1 LSSFTSITI
10 IDGTTSSVLF
20 TGELL
25 KQAERFTQE
34 GLHPRLICEGYEVA
48 KEMVLEFLEHYKVTM
63 PNIYGDREMLQ
74 SVARCALRT
83 KLNVDTADKM
93 ADNVVNAMMCI
104 AEEGTPIDMH
114 MIEILDMQHKSGNE
128 STFIN
133 GLVLDHGARHPDMPR
148 ELRNVHVLTCNVSM
162 EYEKTEISAGFFYS
176 NAEEREKFIDSENRY
191 VLLSSFAHSP
201 HSSLSFAL
209 FVSILYAYL
218 PLLAC
223 LLSSLFFIHHR
234 MT

>member
-1 LSSFTSITI
+1 MSSFTSITI

-191 VLLSSFAHSP
+191 VLLPSFLCALT
-201 HSSLSFAL
+201 SLVTFFR
-209 FVSILYAYL
+209 FVCFYCICV
-218 PLLAC
+218 PPLAC
-223 LLSSLFFIHHR
+223 FRHSFLFIS